1 MSLAPEVS
9 TVHMFKTTKGLIL
22 REVKYKEA
30 DRILTVLTADEGKIT
45 VKARGALRK
54 GSKVSAATQLLV
66 FSELTLFENK
76 GRWTVNEASTIEEFK
91 GLRDDI
97 TALSLASYFAEC
109 VEALTDEDQPNPYI
123 LQLILNSL
131 FALSNDMYSQEHIKT
146 AFDMRLMS
154 LSGYQPDLTACAVC
168 GESEPSEPMFSPLN
182 GVICCRNCRN
192 PMIDASLRLCPDSLK
207 ALRYI
212 LEAEPRKLLS
222 FNLGDETLERA
233 AYAAETYLLTQTERR
248 FSTLEYWKN
257 IRKPLI

>member
-1 MSLAPEVS
+1 
-9 TVHMFKTTKGLIL
+9 MFKTTKGLIL

-76 GRWTVNEASTIEEFK
+76 GYWTVNEASTIEEFK

-109 VEALTDEDQPNPYI
+109 VEAMTDEDQPNPYI
-123 LQLILNSL
+123 LQLILNCL
-131 FALSNDMYSQEHIKT
+131 FALSNNMYPQEHIKT

-168 GESEPSEPMFSPLN
+168 GSPEPEEPCFSSTN
-182 GVICCRNCRN
+182 GIVCCRKCRT
-192 PMIDASLRLCPDSLK
+192 PDMDASLKLCPDSLS

-212 LEAEPRKLLS
+212 LDAEPRKLMS
-222 FNLGDETLERA
+222 FAISDEALERA
-233 AYAAETYLLTQTERR
+233 AYASENYLLTQTERR

>member
-1 MSLAPEVS
+1 
-9 TVHMFKTTKGLIL
+9 MFKTTKGLIL

-76 GRWTVNEASTIEEFK
+76 GYWTVNEASTIEEFK

-109 VEALTDEDQPNPYI
+109 VEAMTDEDQPNPYI
-123 LQLILNSL
+123 LQLILNCL
-131 FALSNDMYSQEHIKT
+131 FALSNDMYPQEHIKT

-168 GESEPSEPMFSPLN
+168 GNPEPEEPVFSPQN
-182 GVICCRNCRN
+182 GIVCCRKCRN
-192 PMIDASLRLCPDSLK
+192 SFADTTVKLCDASLK
-207 ALRYI
+207 TLRYI

-222 FNLGDETLERA
+222 FSASDEALERA
-233 AYAAETYLLTQTERR
+233 CYAAETYLLTQTERR

-257 IRKPLI
+257 IRKQLV

>member
-1 MSLAPEVS
+1 
-9 TVHMFKTTKGLIL
+9 MFKTTKGLIL

-76 GRWTVNEASTIEEFK
+76 GYWTVNEGSTIEEFK

-109 VEALTDEDQPNPYI
+109 VEAMTDEDQPNPYI
-123 LQLILNSL
+123 LQLILNCL
-131 FALSNDMYSQEHIKT
+131 FALSNAMYPQEHIKT

-168 GESEPSEPMFSPLN
+168 GEENLDEPYFSATN
-182 GVICCRNCRN
+182 GIVCCKKCRT
-192 PMIDASLRLCPDSLK
+192 PDMDAHLRLCPDSLRS
-207 ALRYI
+207 LRYI
-212 LEAEPRKLLS
+212 LDCEPRKLLS
-222 FNLGDETLERA
+222 FSLSEEAGERA
-233 AYAAETYLLTQTERR
+233 AYAAENYLLTQTERR

-257 IRKPLI
+257 IRKPLN

>member
-1 MSLAPEVS
+1 
-9 TVHMFKTTKGLIL
+9 MFKTTKGLIL

-123 LQLILNSL
+123 LQLILNCL
-131 FALSNDMYSQEHIKT
+131 FALSNDMYSQELLKPHSICASCHCPAT
-146 AFDMRLMS
+146 I
-154 LSGYQPDLTACAVC
+154 LT
-168 GESEPSEPMFSPLN
+168 
-182 GVICCRNCRN
+182 
-192 PMIDASLRLCPDSLK
+192 
-207 ALRYI
+207 
-212 LEAEPRKLLS
+212 
-222 FNLGDETLERA
+222 
-233 AYAAETYLLTQTERR
+233 
-248 FSTLEYWKN
+248 
-257 IRKPLI
+257 